1 MPDPPTLAEIKEY
14 GVDVFCWCNRCS
26 HNGVVEID
34 VLIAHCG
41 PLLSFPSIHGLMRCQ
56 ACGSK
61 DIAARPNW
69 RGLGV
74 VAKHQTSPQAG
85 TTKAS
90 CQRLNVAKER
100 N

>member
-1 MPDPPTLAEIKEY
+1 MSDPLTLAEIKDY

-26 HNGVVEID
+26 HNGVVEIEL
-34 VLIAHCG
+34 LIAHCG
-41 PLLSFPSIHGLMRCQ
+41 PLLSFPSVHGLLRCQ

-74 VAKHQTSPQAG
+74 VARHDPANGSERHLSLRQA
-85 TTKAS
+85 AHRPVRR
-90 CQRLNVAKER
+90 Q
-100 N
+100 